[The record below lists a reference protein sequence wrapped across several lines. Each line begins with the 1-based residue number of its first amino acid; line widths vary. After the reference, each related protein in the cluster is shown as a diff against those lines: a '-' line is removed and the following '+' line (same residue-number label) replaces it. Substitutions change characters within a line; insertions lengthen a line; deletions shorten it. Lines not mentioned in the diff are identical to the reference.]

1 VIYGLIDF
9 VLFCGDKPRGARRRR
24 VLGGQAVADIVLIN
38 PRFEAS
44 MYGLEYAMPF
54 LRAKAASPIASLPLL
69 AVLSP
74 AEHSVTL
81 IDENVEPIDF
91 ARCAPAYIVG
101 VTGMIVQ
108 RTRMLSIIDELNRL
122 GVLVVV
128 GGPLATARE
137 ELFTGRADVLFTGEA
152 EETWPRFLAEWQEGR
167 HQARYEQSAK
177 TDMSSVPVPRYDLLK
192 MRRYAFGTVQFSRG
206 CPFTCEF
213 CDIIVVFG
221 RRPRFKTKRQVIA
234 ELDALLRHGV
244 EHAFLVDDNLV
255 GNKKAIKELLKAVI
269 EWQEAHSYPMSFLAR
284 SLARPGGRRRVD
296 ADDGGGQHRRR
307 LCRHRE
313 PQRGIPA

>member
-1 VIYGLIDF
+1 
-9 VLFCGDKPRGARRRR
+9 
-24 VLGGQAVADIVLIN
+24 
-38 PRFEAS
+38 
-44 MYGLEYAMPF
+44 
-54 LRAKAASPIASLPLL
+54 
-69 AVLSP
+69 
-74 AEHSVTL
+74 
-81 IDENVEPIDF
+81 
-91 ARCAPAYIVG
+91 
-101 VTGMIVQ
+101 
-108 RTRMLSIIDELNRL
+108 
-122 GVLVVV
+122 
-128 GGPLATARE
+128 
-137 ELFTGRADVLFTGEA
+137 
-152 EETWPRFLAEWQEGR
+152 
-167 HQARYEQSAK
+167 
-177 TDMSSVPVPRYDLLK
+177 MSSVPVPRCDLLK

-313 PQRGIPA
+313 PQ